1 MAASAL
7 GAESSRTDQ
16 EITIGRL
23 LNAYLRSLP
32 DDDLTHEAALP
43 PISDCTPNQLQDSMT
58 LLLKSHPTPLDPAR
72 WATHLLTEM
81 APLLDWNMVLAHAR
95 FPKPTSASPAG

>member
-32 DDDLTHEAALP
+32 DDDPTQEAALP
-43 PISDCTPNQLQDSMT
+43 PICDCTPNQLRESMT
-58 LLLKSHPTPLDPAR
+58 LLLKSHPAPPSPAQ
-72 WATHLLTEM
+72 WATQLLGEL
-81 APLLDWNMVLAHAR
+81 APLLDWNLVLAHAR
-95 FPKPTSASPAG
+95 FPDPTVAASE